1 MDNVAIPAMEQVA
14 TELKNRGI
22 EATLVSTDVSDSP
35 IRTLDLTVNLDEEQ
49 NFRYQLYPLEYAV
62 PSFTRDTGE
71 NDEVYYRIEVFDNTG
86 SLGYDVY
93 GYTVEQLIDNI
104 LDLYERH
111 LEFLHMQRDLPGS
124 SDMSGGAE
132 PIRDW
137 SETS

>member
-1 MDNVAIPAMEQVA
+1 M
-14 TELKNRGI
+14 
-22 EATLVSTDVSDSP
+22 
-35 IRTLDLTVNLDEEQ
+35 NLDEEQ
-49 NFRYQLYPLEYAV
+49 NFRYQLYPLEYTV

-137 SETS
+137 SENS

>member
-1 MDNVAIPAMEQVA
+1 M
-14 TELKNRGI
+14 T
-22 EATLVSTDVSDSP
+22 ST
-35 IRTLDLTVNLDEEQ
+35 
-49 NFRYQLYPLEYAV
+49 
-62 PSFTRDTGE
+62 
-71 NDEVYYRIEVFDNTG
+71 
-86 SLGYDVY
+86 